1 MNAFITQLLYQN
13 NCVIVPKVGAFLANY
28 KSAFVD
34 MHQNIILPPQKTIA
48 FNKQL
53 NKSDGL
59 LAAFVSEQKMI
70 SYTAAE
76 QLVNQFGD
84 EILFSLEKH
93 KSFIF
98 SGIGRL
104 YKDASDN
111 ILFESFGQE
120 NFLIENYGL
129 LPVAIEPISRL
140 KSEAVIEPIVPTVA
154 VDEKQ
159 VSVSN
164 KKSGIRWVLPVIIP
178 FLLITIIGFFVMFS
192 QFNPQFSKFDLA
204 SLVPNV
210 KQLFEQKNQ
219 QNILKTEYPKA
230 TIPTQKDTTHLVVK
244 ANIDSVLIN
253 TSTSVAVDTITPIKK
268 EVVQTEKP
276 VEVKEPEKKPIVL
289 ENGKVANAFI
299 CVGSF
304 KNESNAK
311 EMQKMIDFLGLQSVV
326 SKTKL
331 HQVLVATSTAR
342 AGEDLAT
349 LKEEIAPDAYIYCQN
364 CNY

>member
-1 MNAFITQLLYQN
+1 MNAFITQLLFKN

-28 KSAFVD
+28 KNAYVD
-34 MHQNIILPPQKTIA
+34 MHQNIIHPPQKTIA

-53 NKSDGL
+53 NKNDGL
-59 LAAFVSEQKMI
+59 LATFVSEQKMI
-70 SYTAAE
+70 SYTSAE

-84 EILFSLEKH
+84 EVLYSLEKNR
-93 KSFIF
+93 SFIF

-104 YKDASDN
+104 YKDSSDN
-111 ILFESFGQE
+111 ILFESFEQE

-140 KSEAVIEPIVPTVA
+140 KSENVIEPIVPTVA
-154 VDEKQ
+154 EKQ
-159 VSVSN
+159 VSASN

-178 FLLITIIGFFVMFS
+178 FLLITIIGFLVMFS

-210 KQLFEQKNQ
+210 KQLFEQK
-219 QNILKTEYPKA
+219 QNILKTA
-230 TIPTQKDTTHLVVK
+230 TSKTIHPSQKDTTHFVAK
-244 ANIDSVLIN
+244 TNIDSVPIHA
-253 TSTSVAVDTITPIKK
+253 SISVVADNIIPIKQ
-268 EVVQTEKP
+268 EIVQTEKP

-311 EMQKMIDFLGLQSVV
+311 EMQKMIDFLGLKSVV

-331 HQVLVATSTAR
+331 HQVLVATSTTR